1 MKKHNERRKSSCH
14 DKSFINKS
22 MSILKLIITA
32 TILFFMAG
40 CASMKPV
47 AFEKSDIKLQP
58 FKFFVGHARSYG
70 VIENPGGKPKAL
82 ITTETVGIIKDGVLN
97 IEQDLYPE
105 GGKINHRF
113 WKLQQID
120 EHHFDAT
127 ANDID
132 GTAHGLLYG
141 NEFSWCFRLKFTER
155 KFIKHV
161 RMSQT
166 MYLMPDGQAMI
177 FRSII
182 RKFGFVVA
190 QITEEFRKY

>member
-1 MKKHNERRKSSCH
+1 
-14 DKSFINKS
+14 
-22 MSILKLIITA
+22 
-32 TILFFMAG
+32 
-40 CASMKPV
+40 MKPA
-47 AFEKSDIKLQP
+47 AFEKSDIKLEP
-58 FKFFVGHARSYG
+58 LNFFEGHTRSYG
-70 VIENPGGKPKAL
+70 VIENPGGKPTAR
-82 ITTETVGIIKDGVLN
+82 ITTETVGIFKKGVLN

-105 GGKINHRF
+105 GGKKNHRS

-120 EHHFDAT
+120 AHHFDAT
-127 ANDID
+127 ANDIV

-141 NEFSWCFRLKFTER
+141 NEFSWCFRLKFTDR

-166 MYLMPDGQAMI
+166 MYLMQDEQGMI